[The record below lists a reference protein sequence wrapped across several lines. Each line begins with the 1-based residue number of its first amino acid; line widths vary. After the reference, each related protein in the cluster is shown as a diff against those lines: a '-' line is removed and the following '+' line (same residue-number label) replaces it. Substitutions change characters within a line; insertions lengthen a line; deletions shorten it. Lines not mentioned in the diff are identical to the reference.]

1 MPEPIKTG
9 LPPDLDLGGNWIIE
23 WDAVDPTTGA
33 TVPGVTVSD
42 TSLLASGVASVLPV
56 PLGPYLLVQGGDV
69 PPPPPPEPPPP
80 PPPPEPPPPPPPPEP
95 PPPPPP
101 PEPPPPPPPP
111 IGTPTQPEPPSFTP
125 KRTLPAAK
133 TWAEVLAGLK
143 ALQPGDRLPI
153 QGVTFPSTATLTKT
167 LAAPAEVTFDAACRI
182 KGGGALRSPALRF
195 VGCSHVRFIAA
206 TGLVVSNPV
215 RGLGIQFSSA
225 QDCVFDGWTV
235 DGTAMDATNAFPSAG
250 NIERNYIRATTN
262 NFCEVLALDVH
273 PEKGTGMHGMNLGD
287 SNQPHYNRNNTIVL
301 TSHGSRNGG
310 SLLEYGQP
318 TGNAAYAPSG
328 NKVWLQA
335 ANLLFDAQSQT
346 GANALNLWGAIASL
360 DVLWIGAT
368 NLHGFAVKV
377 GPGSFHNV
385 QVLAGAASNC
395 CLNPR
400 YRGQNPWQRG
410 GGIAYAPGPFT
421 PKP

>member
-23 WDAVDPTTGA
+23 WDAVDPVTGA
-33 TVPGVTVSD
+33 TVPGVKVSD

-69 PPPPPPEPPPP
+69 PPVEPPDVPPVPPPAPPPEPPPEPPPP
-80 PPPPEPPPPPPPPEP
+80 SPPPPPPS
-95 PPPPPP
+95 
-101 PEPPPPPPPP
+101 
-111 IGTPTQPEPPSFTP
+111 GTPAQPEPPSFTP
-125 KRTLPAAK
+125 LRTLPPAK

-153 QGVTFPSTATLTKT
+153 QGVTFPSTATLSRT

-195 VGCSHVRFIAA
+195 VGCAHVRFIAA
-206 TGLVVSNPV
+206 AGLVVSNPV

-235 DGTAMDATNAFPSAG
+235 DGTAMDSTNAFPSAG

-287 SNQPHYNRNNTIVL
+287 SKQPHYNRNNTIVL
-301 TSHGSRNGG
+301 TTNGSRNGG

-318 TGNAAYAPSG
+318 GTNAAFAPYG
-328 NKVWLQA
+328 NRVWLQA
-335 ANLLFDAQSQT
+335 ANLLFDAKSQT
-346 GANALNLWGAIASL
+346 AANALNLWGAVNGL
-360 DVLWIGAT
+360 DVLWVGAS
-368 NLHGFAVKV
+368 NLHGHAVNAVFGTYK
-377 GPGSFHNV
+377 NTRIE
-385 QVLAGAASNC
+385 AGHATNC

-400 YRGQNPWQRG
+400 YRGDSPWLKHSG
-410 GGIAYAPGPFT
+410 LVYSPGPFT
-421 PKP
+421 PTP